1 MTIETFL
8 SSCDSDTPPS
18 PLSPRLKALWLDK
31 RGEWE
36 MAHAEIKD
44 GTDPGSAAIHAYLH
58 RKEGDLWNAR
68 YWYNQARRRPFEG
81 SLEQEWSALAEE
93 FCSLSTQALSA

>member
-8 SSCDSDTPPS
+8 ASCDFNTALS
-18 PLSPRLKALWLDK
+18 PLSPPLKALWLDK

-36 MAHAEIKD
+36 MAHAEIQD
-44 GTDPGSAAIHAYLH
+44 ESDPGSAAIHAYLH

-68 YWYNQARRRPFEG
+68 YWYNQAGRKPFTG
-81 SLEQEWSALAEE
+81 SLDQEWRALAEE
-93 FCSLSTQALSA
+93 FCSASTQALSA